1 MRIPMNILF
10 LVIVLIC
17 LERVVSLAIKGDL
30 FKPGAL
36 QDSFRE
42 LGKTV
47 WLGMRLFVIFWIL
60 YLALL
65 YWVQH
70 RP

>member
-1 MRIPMNILF
+1 LRVSFHLLF
-10 LVIVLIC
+10 LVIVVIL
-17 LERVVSLAIKGDL
+17 LERVIALALKGDL

-36 QDSFRE
+36 QRSFHE

-65 YWVQH
+65 YYVQH
-70 RP
+70 RH

>member
-1 MRIPMNILF
+1 
-10 LVIVLIC
+10 VVV
-17 LERVVSLAIKGDL
+17 LERIISLALKGDL

-36 QDSFRE
+36 QHSFSE

-65 YWVQH
+65 YYVQH
-70 RP
+70 RH